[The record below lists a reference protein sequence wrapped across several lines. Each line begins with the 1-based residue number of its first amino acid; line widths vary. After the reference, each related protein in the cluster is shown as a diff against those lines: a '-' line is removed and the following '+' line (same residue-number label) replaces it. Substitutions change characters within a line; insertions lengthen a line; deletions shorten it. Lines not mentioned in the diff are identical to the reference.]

1 MVDKGG
7 HFEEDWSRAFT
18 RRGVIDFVII
28 TPLEGHRFSITG
40 LKEPGLKGR

>member
-7 HFEEDWSRAFT
+7 HFEEDQNSEFARM
-18 RRGVIDFVII
+18 VIDFVII
-28 TPLEGHRFSITG
+28 NPLESHHFGITG